1 MKPSSSTLYLLHALK
16 WLNRAIWWRK
26 EANGDSAASTAHI
39 MQVAY
44 WARDNFQC
52 WKLVTFRA

>member
-16 WLNRAIWWRK
+16 WLNRAIWWRR
-26 EANGDSAASTAHI
+26 EANEDSTVSTAHI
-39 MQVAY
+39 TQVAY

-52 WKLVTFRA
+52 WKRETFRA